1 MTEEE
6 FDKMQLPLINS
17 EEDLEQISKDKLRP
31 IFSVNKFQIR
41 EEVYRDKG
49 IDLSLELKRN
59 LKFTNFRFLIQLK
72 ATASLKKN
80 NDSSFSVQ
88 IKTSNIEYLLNAGIP
103 AYYVLYDFRED
114 KFYYKNVKDFLI
126 ELTQKEKNWSSQGKH
141 SLRLKKVLNTQSS
154 EDLYKDVFSTCLA
167 SRNLH
172 EKLVLRNVSF
182 QSPHNII
189 IDINNDIY
197 SDVEIVDIIKT
208 YGLQLINELKFNEI
222 IELSNKIVG
231 NVPLSSLHY
240 LVIGLVYFYKGEI
253 FKAIANFKD
262 SKRKLADLTPELQN
276 HLKYIDL
283 FAKHQVGL
291 ISSDIFKKQASKL
304 EENSN
309 IKYYLDVENA
319 KQHYIANFIS
329 GDNSNFD
336 EYLAK
341 LDKIIHSGDSTENH
355 KSIASLEKF
364 QAWGDRI
371 VSDYYR
377 EVLRFKQAQ
386 ASFPLG
392 EDVKASVSES
402 IEETFNQWYKEFSKF
417 INYLLDK
424 NFTFNYH
431 LARIAESKIWYKY
444 TVYWSFNRYN
454 YDQEIDTFDNTHDL
468 NEDFLEYS
476 LQNIRSAKE
485 YFTKIQHFNNKCAAL
500 AIEYEILDFFKK
512 EEEALKTINELEL
525 EMDLTDSE
533 PDKAKFSF
541 LKEEGT
547 FHQRLR
553 KLIKELPEKAQSFI
567 KEWEEKVK
575 LMQEW
580 DQEDKNKTIDS
591 PNGSYS
597 IDLFPIGMFLFPKE
611 SLGIVHDILKINDDE
626 LREQLSAMHEIVT
639 PIINILYEN
648 ITQEGPREGN
658 LAHKWGVSDKNI
670 YRIRKAF
677 YENKFLRIK

>member
-6 FDKMQLPLINS
+6 FDKMQLPLVNA

-49 IDLSLELKRN
+49 IDLNLELKRN
-59 LKFTNFRFLIQLK
+59 SKFTNFRFLIQLK

-103 AYYVLYDFRED
+103 AYYVLYDSRED
-114 KFYYKNVKDFLI
+114 KFYYENVKDFLV
-126 ELTQKEKNWSSQGKH
+126 ELAQEKKNWGSQGKH
-141 SLRLKKVLNTQSS
+141 SLRLKKELNPQSS
-154 EDLYKDVFSTCLA
+154 EEVYKDVFSTCLA

-172 EKLVLRNVSF
+172 EKLVLRNASF
-182 QSPHNII
+182 QSPNNII

-197 SDVEIVDIIKT
+197 SDEEIVDIIEK
-208 YGLQLINELKFNEI
+208 YGLQLINELRFNDI
-222 IELSNKIVG
+222 IELNKKIVG
-231 NVPLSSLHY
+231 NVPLSSLHS
-240 LVIGLVYFYKGEI
+240 LVVGSAYFYKGEL

-262 SKRKLADLTPELQN
+262 SKRRLTDLTPELQN

-283 FAKHQVGL
+283 FAKHEVGL
-291 ISSDIFKKQASKL
+291 ISSEIFNKQASEL

-309 IKYYLDVENA
+309 IKYYLEVEKA

-329 GDNSNFD
+329 GGNNNFD
-336 EYLAK
+336 EYIAK
-341 LDKIIHSGDSTENH
+341 LDKIIHSEDSTENH
-355 KSIASLEKF
+355 KSIASLAKF
-364 QAWGDRI
+364 EAWGDRI

-377 EVLRFKQAQ
+377 EVLRFKHTH
-386 ASFPLG
+386 ASFPIG
-392 EDVKASVSES
+392 EDVKASVSKS
-402 IEETFNQWYKEFSKF
+402 IEETFNQWYEEFSKF

-424 NFTFNYH
+424 NFTFNYY
-431 LARIAESKIWYKY
+431 LARITESKIWYKY
-444 TVYWSFNRYN
+444 TVYWSFDRYN
-454 YDQEIDTFDNTHDL
+454 YDQEIDDFDNTHDL

-476 LQNIRSAKE
+476 LKNIRSAKE
-485 YFTKIQHFNNKCAAL
+485 YFIDIQHFNNKCVAL

-512 EEEALKTINELEL
+512 EEEASKAINELEL

-533 PDKAKFSF
+533 SDKAKFTF

-553 KLIKELPEKAQSFI
+553 KLIKELPKNAQSFI

-575 LMQEW
+575 LMQAW
-580 DQEDKNKTIDS
+580 DQEDKNKTMDS

-597 IDLFPIGMFLFPKE
+597 IDLFPIGMFRFPKE
-611 SLGIVHDILKINDDE
+611 SLGIVHDILKINDEE
-626 LREQLSAMHEIVT
+626 LRGQLSDMHEIVT

-658 LAHKWGVSDKNI
+658 LAYEWGVSDKNI

-677 YENKFLRIK
+677 YENNFPRIG